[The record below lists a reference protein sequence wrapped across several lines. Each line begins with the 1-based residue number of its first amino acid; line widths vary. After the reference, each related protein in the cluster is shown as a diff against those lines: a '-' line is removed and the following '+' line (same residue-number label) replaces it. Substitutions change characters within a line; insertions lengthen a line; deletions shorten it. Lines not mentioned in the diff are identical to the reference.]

1 MTQIASLPV
10 LSVQIAYTPTNIY
23 STTQSWTDITAYVRD
38 FRTTSGRQHM
48 LDRMESSTL
57 TMTLDTRSGGF
68 DSLRSRLPIKVTAT
82 WSGTTYP
89 IYYGLTDNIDTRLQD
104 WLNTDVTVQASDYLK
119 QLSLRY
125 TNNADLWP
133 TAAQSTHA
141 YHWFRFD
148 STNNTISDAIGTKN
162 ATVSGLYVL
171 ADGAMLYDV
180 SKSIDL
186 ANGSGTPS
194 AIVDLSSS
202 LPNASLLGGQN
213 TFIDFWILGTGM
225 QNQTILPAKS
235 GGNNCS
241 LSVDAS
247 GFLSVAGNTNS
258 LSININDGKWHHIGF
273 GTDYQVAHSFII
285 IDGVSYTLTNSS
297 IDIQDGSGNIV
308 LGSSSSGGAS
318 TGTPNLSALIDEV
331 IVSGNST
338 SGTSF
343 VSEITNRYYYGSL
356 MQNNASTADQIA
368 DVLVASGIVT
378 QANLTSR
385 YKYNGGTYAAGT
397 YGTQQMAGWST
408 PVTASTALDLIL
420 LACDTETGAF
430 FQQPDGTFNFNGKD
444 YIYLPANNNPQFIIT
459 DYDGNYTNETY
470 YDASTLQ
477 LTNDDMD
484 TWTTVAVT
492 PTVGDTQTY
501 TNTTNQP
508 LYGYT
513 TLTKSTQAVSSAQ
526 ALAEA
531 QFLGLLYQKP
541 LTRVGQVEL
550 LSETN
555 NGADLP
561 FMLNAYLGERI
572 TFKRTNPLNPG
583 GAYTSDMTTEAIIH
597 TFNADPG
604 FWHTQ
609 FTLDPY
615 PLSPENQL
623 AINFLVFNNTTYGII
638 GNYGSTTT
646 GSLNVAGATSLHV
659 TSATGTGT
667 ANMDLSVG
675 VPGSTTFES
684 VIVSSSYTSG
694 TTIPITTPLLYT
706 HASGVAVVSA
716 NSIQ

>member
-68 DSLRSRLPIKVTAT
+68 DLLRSRLPIKVTAT

-125 TNNADLWP
+125 MNNADLWP
-133 TAAQSTHA
+133 AAANSASATNW
-141 YHWFRFD
+141 YRFD
-148 STNNTISDAIGTKN
+148 STTNTIPDAIGTQN
-162 ATVSGLYVL
+162 GTVTGNYVL

-186 ANGSGTPS
+186 TNGTGSDVATFLTPYVIGNGTGS
-194 AIVDLSSS
+194 DS
-202 LPNASLLGGQN
+202 L
-213 TFIDFWILGTGM
+213 DFWVKGVGIT
-225 QNQTILPAKS
+225 NQTLLSMRTGSTS
-235 GGNNCS
+235 GGVVTYTDYS
-241 LSVDAS
+241 ID
-247 GFLSVAGNTNS
+247 TNS
-258 LSININDGKWHHIGF
+258 SGLVSAGTINSNIAINDGQWHHIGF
-273 GTDYQVAHSFII
+273 IAYAGYALTLIVDGKSF
-285 IDGVSYTLTNSS
+285 T
-297 IDIQDGSGNIV
+297 GSGV
-308 LGSSSSGGAS
+308 LAS
-318 TGTPNLSALIDEV
+318 TGSLYAPANVYGYPFAFDGDLDEVVMSANCSSGASALA
-331 IVSGNST
+331 
-338 SGTSF
+338 
-343 VSEITNRYYYGSL
+343 EITNRYYYGAL
-356 MQNNASTADQIA
+356 MQGNTSTADQIA

-397 YGTQQMAGWST
+397 YGTQQMAGWTT
-408 PVTASTALDLIL
+408 PVTGSTVLDLIL

-444 YIYLPANNNPQFIIT
+444 YVYLPANHNPQFVIT

-513 TLTKSTQAVSSAQ
+513 TLTKSTQGLSSAQ

-572 TFKRTNPLNPG
+572 TFRRTNLLTPG
-583 GAYTSDMTTEAIIH
+583 GPYTSEMTTEAIIH

-638 GNYGSTTT
+638 GNYVSTTT
-646 GSLNVAGATSLHV
+646 GSLNVAGATSLYV

-667 ANMDLSVG
+667 SVIKANMDLSVG